1 MQDKIVIGEILK
13 PQGIRGELKIKPLL
27 DDAALIKKFKKVY
40 IGGAEHKVLSA
51 RVDPNA
57 AYLALS
63 GVADRNAAEL
73 LRGNEV
79 EALRA
84 DAPALEEGRYYIVD
98 VIGCAVVTNSGERLG
113 EIVDILSAHT
123 DVYVMKD
130 GEKEYMFPAAEG
142 VIAEVDV
149 ENKQLTVDKV
159 RLLQVLVEQ

>member
-1 MQDKIVIGEILK
+1 M
-13 PQGIRGELKIKPLL
+13 
-27 DDAALIKKFKKVY
+27 
-40 IGGAEHKVLSA
+40 
-51 RVDPNA
+51 
-57 AYLALS
+57 
-63 GVADRNAAEL
+63 
-73 LRGNEV
+73 
-79 EALRA
+79 
-84 DAPALEEGRYYIVD
+84 D

-113 EIVDILSAHT
+113 EIVDVLSAHT